1 MDKIRVIVAEGQE
14 GSAAPGGLL
23 RAVLEQEGVEV
34 AGEVLTVSELIEL
47 AADEQPDAVVF
58 ATRAPQ
64 ADLDRLR
71 SVAPASKIVFVS
83 PILIA
88 AEAELAEAVVERADV
103 LASLG
108 PVLVHLCTPGRMNA
122 RRALTESFDRPDW
135 IDRVRKD
142 PVTLREILSESPRD
156 EGADR
161 PSVTSLQGEARAA
174 DPAGILSGEVDLVH
188 LPDLE
193 AAAALDPVDARSRTD
208 VPRSDEPIVI
218 LPMAQDRKERRNT
231 NRNTNRN
238 AKGNTSWSRSR
249 RRLGLWSLALIIL
262 GLSSLAVLPS
272 TVPAALEGAS
282 GDTVALPPADGPG
295 TTDPGGEGTQRPRRN
310 PTGSDLD
317 LALTGP
323 AGLDGSGTNGDEH
336 QGGDGTGGGGG
347 DVPAP
352 GDHQGGGTG
361 GGTDGGT
368 QDTFGSSAEHN
379 PHGGPPGHS
388 GEHPEPGG
396 PQLA

>member
-1 MDKIRVIVAEGQE
+1 MDKIRVIVAEAQE

-34 AGEVLTVSELIEL
+34 VGEVFTVSELIEL

-71 SVAPASKIVFVS
+71 SVAPASKVVFVS

-142 PVTLREILSESPRD
+142 PVTLREILSESPR
-156 EGADR
+156 EEETDR

-174 DPAGILSGEVDLVH
+174 DPAAILSGEVDVVR

-193 AAAALDPVDARSRTD
+193 AEAAAGSGSVDARRRTD
-208 VPRSDEPIVI
+208 VPRSADPVVDV
-218 LPMAQDRKERRNT
+218 PA
-231 NRNTNRN
+231 NR
-238 AKGNTSWSRSR
+238 SRSQSQSRRR

-272 TVPAALEGAS
+272 TVPVALEAAP
-282 GDTVALPPADGPG
+282 GDAVVLPPAEGRG
-295 TTDPGGEGTQRPRRN
+295 TADPGGGRTQPPQRN
-310 PTGSDLD
+310 PTGSEVD

-323 AGLDGSGTNGDEH
+323 AGADGGGTANGDEH
-336 QGGDGTGGGGG
+336 RSGNGTGGGGG

-361 GGTDGGT
+361 GGTHGGT
-368 QDTFGSSAEHN
+368 QDMPGSSAEHN

-388 GEHPEPGG
+388 GEHPVPGG